1 MNEPEGAAKF
11 LRQVW
16 FVIGFEKEIV
26 ALWESGRPG
35 VGFPLFHG
43 PSRLWECG
51 NRAAI
56 SKDGGK
62 SGKPAF
68 GFPGFPRAVTD
79 LPRFFLP
86 SVIWKSGFYTTAS

>member
-35 VGFPLFHG
+35 VGFPLSMARRGCGNVGIAQRFPRTVGRVENLLLVFQAFHG
-43 PSRLWECG
+43 PS
-51 NRAAI
+51 
-56 SKDGGK
+56 
-62 SGKPAF
+62 
-68 GFPGFPRAVTD
+68 
-79 LPRFFLP
+79 LP
-86 SVIWKSGFYTTAS
+86 